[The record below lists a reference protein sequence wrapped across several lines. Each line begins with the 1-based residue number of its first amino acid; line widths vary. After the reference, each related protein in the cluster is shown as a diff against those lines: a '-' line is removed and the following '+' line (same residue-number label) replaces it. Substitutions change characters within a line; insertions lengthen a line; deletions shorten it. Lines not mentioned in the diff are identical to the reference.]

1 MRTHTII
8 PCLTPEPSDL
18 SNHQS
23 SYLRTPFRPPI
34 VSHELTGR
42 DMLTMVLA
50 FALLL
55 ASALSVGAQ
64 STQPMFVGVY
74 KYVAKVTLHTPRPIL
89 T

>member
-1 MRTHTII
+1 
-8 PCLTPEPSDL
+8 
-18 SNHQS
+18 
-23 SYLRTPFRPPI
+23 
-34 VSHELTGR
+34 
-42 DMLTMVLA
+42 MLTMVLA